1 MRVGAFCIVANA
13 DTRANRPTEAT
24 QALRRA
30 LAEAA
35 AMSIS
40 AKRDEAF
47 ARIAGAQAAAG
58 QLAEAMTT
66 AGGLKNDVWRL
77 VALEAI
83 AELAPD

>member
-1 MRVGAFCIVANA
+1 
-13 DTRANRPTEAT
+13 
-24 QALRRA
+24 
-30 LAEAA
+30 
-35 AMSIS
+35 MSMS

-47 ARIAGAQAAAG
+47 ARIAEAQAAAG

-83 AELAPD
+83 AEVAPD